1 MAKLLKLIM
10 KENLEEDTIL
20 GTETADEKAAKAD
33 AKSKGL
39 YSESSDTFTQEDAD
53 NYLPAIM
60 QAIVKSKNEAKGL
73 SLEVPKAG
81 TLMNNNS
88 VISYD
93 IGILRNTGVDL
104 VGLSDYI
111 KYNLI
116 DIINDGSIEVSV
128 VPDSQNI
135 QIHLYKKDLVESV
148 KKDLKEDEDNDSV
161 DEVVDDIQ
169 DETPTEDEED
179 NSTLDSQLDD
189 LRDVLPDLDLNLY
202 QVTSKENPNSN
213 FYFIGKVADDSN
225 KVLMLVDN
233 KPVEDDENSE
243 NLPIEV
249 EDEEVNLE
257 PVDSDG
263 DTPEENE
270 EDDRFDFVIVPS
282 KFDDFT
288 KLNPRYG
295 EGMNPDHEAIMEYL
309 MKCLVEVNPE
319 RAEELAQDDKEDT
332 DIIVDEISDDE
343 DKI

>member
-10 KENLEEDTIL
+10 KESLDEDTIL

-33 AKSKGL
+33 AKAKGL
-39 YSESSDTFTQEDAD
+39 YSEKE
-53 NYLPAIM
+53 
-60 QAIVKSKNEAKGL
+60 
-73 SLEVPKAG
+73 
-81 TLMNNNS
+81 
-88 VISYD
+88 
-93 IGILRNTGVDL
+93 
-104 VGLSDYI
+104 
-111 KYNLI
+111 
-116 DIINDGSIEVSV
+116 
-128 VPDSQNI
+128 
-135 QIHLYKKDLVESV
+135 
-148 KKDLKEDEDNDSV
+148 DLKEDEDNDSV

-202 QVTSKENPNSN
+202 QVTSKENPSSN

-263 DTPEENE
+263 DTSEENE

-332 DIIVDEISDDE
+332 DIVIDEIPDE
-343 DKI
+343 EYKI